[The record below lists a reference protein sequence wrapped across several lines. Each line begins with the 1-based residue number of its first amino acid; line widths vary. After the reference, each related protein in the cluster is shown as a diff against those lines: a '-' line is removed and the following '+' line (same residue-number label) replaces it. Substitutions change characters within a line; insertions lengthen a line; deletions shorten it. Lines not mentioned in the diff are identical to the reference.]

1 MAQSGL
7 NPVFKYV
14 TYSIPA
20 TILII
25 APGLTDPINI
35 PKLLALLPF
44 AITALILFIA
54 LKKYSDVNKLTGIG
68 KTIFGAYGVLALS
81 MTISGFLG
89 SENYIRVI
97 FGTTGRN
104 NGLLYYLAAI
114 TLVLLLLR
122 LAVREKEVD
131 YLEKV
136 LIWTSL
142 PFAIYCGIQFLN
154 LDPVDW
160 ANPYSRVIGT
170 LGNPN
175 FSASAL
181 ASFAVFWLYL
191 FFRAKNQRLSQKVF
205 LLIPALAK
213 LFRS

>member
-14 TYSIPA
+14 TCSIPA

-54 LKKYSDVNKLTGIG
+54 LKKYSDVNKLTGVG
-68 KTIFGAYGVLALS
+68 KTTFGAYGVLALS

-97 FGTTGRN
+97 FGTTGRH
-104 NGLLYYLAAI
+104 NGLL
-114 TLVLLLLR
+114 
-122 LAVREKEVD
+122 
-131 YLEKV
+131 
-136 LIWTSL
+136 
-142 PFAIYCGIQFLN
+142 
-154 LDPVDW
+154 
-160 ANPYSRVIGT
+160 
-170 LGNPN
+170 
-175 FSASAL
+175 
-181 ASFAVFWLYL
+181 
-191 FFRAKNQRLSQKVF
+191 
-205 LLIPALAK
+205 
-213 LFRS
+213 

>member
-54 LKKYSDVNKLTGIG
+54 LKKYSDVNKLTGVG

-81 MTISGFLG
+81 MTIS
-89 SENYIRVI
+89 
-97 FGTTGRN
+97 
-104 NGLLYYLAAI
+104 
-114 TLVLLLLR
+114 
-122 LAVREKEVD
+122 
-131 YLEKV
+131 
-136 LIWTSL
+136 
-142 PFAIYCGIQFLN
+142 
-154 LDPVDW
+154 
-160 ANPYSRVIGT
+160 
-170 LGNPN
+170 
-175 FSASAL
+175 
-181 ASFAVFWLYL
+181 
-191 FFRAKNQRLSQKVF
+191 
-205 LLIPALAK
+205 
-213 LFRS
+213 